1 MEEIVHP
8 KGKVYYSMGEVC
20 EMFGVNASLLRFW
33 EKEFP
38 MLKISKNSRG
48 HRKYTTKDV
57 DNIRLIYHLVKE
69 QRMTLDGA
77 RRRLR
82 NNPEGIE
89 HDAEVVEHLRRI
101 RNMLAALKAEMGDDT
116 EVIDIDDEEDMAE
129 EEVATVAY
137 EPAEVELAEETVA
150 VEQAEEELVE
160 VEQVEKEPV
169 EEPAKA
175 VPAEELADFRMEPQS
190 SQQPAEE
197 APKKAHKGPKVGT
210 LIGGNLFSP
219 EDIRLAVAKKNSK
232 EAKSQVIEQ
241 TLF

>member
-116 EVIDIDDEEDMAE
+116 EVIDIDDEVDMAE
-129 EEVATVAY
+129 EEVVAVAY
-137 EPAEVELAEETVA
+137 ESAEEPAEVELAEEP
-150 VEQAEEELVE
+150 EE
-160 VEQVEKEPV
+160 VEQVEEEPVVAEPV
-169 EEPAKA
+169 EEPVKA
-175 VPAEELADFRMEPQS
+175 EPAEELADFRMEPQS

>member
-116 EVIDIDDEEDMAE
+116 EVIDIDDEVDMAE
-129 EEVATVAY
+129 EEVVAVAY
-137 EPAEVELAEETVA
+137 ESAEEPAEES
-150 VEQAEEELVE
+150 VE
-160 VEQVEKEPV
+160 VEQVEEEPVVAEPV
-169 EEPAKA
+169 EEPVKA
-175 VPAEELADFRMEPQS
+175 EPAEELADFRMEPQS

>member
-82 NNPEGIE
+82 NNPEGVE

-116 EVIDIDDEEDMAE
+116 EVIDIDDEVDMAE
-129 EEVATVAY
+129 EEVAAVAY
-137 EPAEVELAEETVA
+137 ESAEEPAEES
-150 VEQAEEELVE
+150 VE
-160 VEQVEKEPV
+160 VEQVEEEPVVAEPV
-169 EEPAKA
+169 EEPVKA
-175 VPAEELADFRMEPQS
+175 EPAEELADFRMEPQS

-197 APKKAHKGPKVGT
+197 APKKTHKGPKVGT

>member
-1 MEEIVHP
+1 
-8 KGKVYYSMGEVC
+8 
-20 EMFGVNASLLRFW
+20 
-33 EKEFP
+33 

-129 EEVATVAY
+129 EVAAVAY

-150 VEQAEEELVE
+150 VEQTEEEPVE
-160 VEQVEKEPV
+160 VEQVEEEPVVAEPV